1 MRQERSIM
9 STHMGGPRGS
19 AEVARARD
27 AHRTKE
33 KQRER
38 EPKLERLPGHDALI
52 HYLQRLGRGEDC
64 TDELHC
70 NPERYEP
77 ALMDDLYAARR
88 EEDGEALRGVREVIW
103 AGSWRL
109 HKTHDPLLAARLAD
123 ALKSGVLHERSNV
136 ERTNPEDAH
145 EMDETVAEL
154 DAVARALRNLE
165 TGDRIEPAL
174 KTIED
179 WFAVTLARTQT
190 GRALPRMREKAE
202 NELKTLRLIRDELLY
217 ARLFPEWAKTRNAAM
232 RETLKSRV

>member
-9 STHMGGPRGS
+9 SSHMGGPRGS
-19 AEVARARD
+19 AEVTRARD
-27 AHRTKE
+27 AHRARE

-38 EPKLERLPGHDALI
+38 EQKLEHLPGHDALI

-77 ALMDDLYAARR
+77 ALMEDLYASRR
-88 EEDGEALRGVREVIW
+88 AEDEAALREVREVIW

-109 HKTHDPLLAARLAD
+109 HKTHDPLLAARLAE
-123 ALKSGVLHERSNV
+123 ALKSGVEHERSNV

-145 EMDETVAEL
+145 DMDETVAEL
-154 DAVARALRNLE
+154 DAVARSLRNLE
-165 TGDRIEPAL
+165 TGEGVEPAL

-179 WFAVTLARTQT
+179 WFAVTLARTQIN
-190 GRALPRMREKAE
+190 RALPRIREKAE

-217 ARLFPEWAKTRNAAM
+217 ARLFPQWAATRNHAL
-232 RETLKSRV
+232 REGRGS